1 MNRTEDNK
9 KILETLGNALPDETI
24 ISKLDIMAYQAAVLA
39 DISRS
44 FAMIADALATKT
56 PNTKP
61 KEENSTDN
69 DSKWQI

>member
-9 KILETLGNALPDETI
+9 KLLETLGNALPDERTTI
-24 ISKLDIMAYQAAVLA
+24 TDISAYQAAVLA

-44 FAMIADALATKT
+44 LAVIADAVA
-56 PNTKP
+56 PNVKH
-61 KEENSTDN
+61 EEGNSSDN

>member
-9 KILETLGNALPDETI
+9 KLLETLGNALPDERTTI
-24 ISKLDIMAYQAAVLA
+24 TDISAYQAAVLA

-44 FAMIADALATKT
+44 LAMIADAVA
-56 PNTKP
+56 PNVKH
-61 KEENSTDN
+61 EEGNSNDN